1 MRPFEYTEPQSLSE
15 AVTLLTADPEAD
27 ARVISGG
34 TDLLSEIKDGTAS
47 PGILVSLSQVPG
59 LQGISETGDGLS
71 IGAMTT
77 IAEIAGHPVVRF
89 RIQGIGRSRLGYR
102 HPPDTQC
109 GHPGGQPVPASPLLV
124 LPPPAG
130 PMPEEGRRP
139 VLRLGGA

>member
-59 LQGISETGDGLS
+59 C
-71 IGAMTT
+71 
-77 IAEIAGHPVVRF
+77 
-89 RIQGIGRSRLGYR
+89 R
-102 HPPDTQC
+102 HLRDR
-109 GHPGGQPVPASPLLV
+109 
-124 LPPPAG
+124 
-130 PMPEEGRRP
+130 RRP
-139 VLRLGGA
+139 DHRRHDHHR